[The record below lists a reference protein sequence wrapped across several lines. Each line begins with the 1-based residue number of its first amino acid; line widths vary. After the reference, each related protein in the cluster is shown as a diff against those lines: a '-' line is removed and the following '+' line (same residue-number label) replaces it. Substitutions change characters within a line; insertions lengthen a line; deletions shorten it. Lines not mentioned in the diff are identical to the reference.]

1 MQYSLLGNSGLVVSR
16 IALGCMSFGSR
27 QWRPWI
33 LEEDEA
39 MPFFRRAVEL
49 GINFFDTADVYSLG
63 VSEEITG
70 RAVREYAN
78 RDEAVVAT
86 KVRMRMGTGPNRGG
100 LSAKHIVQSCEA
112 SLKRLGLERIDLYQI
127 HRADPSTPVEETL
140 AALDRLVQDGKVL
153 YIGASSMFAWELMKM
168 LSVSEQGGWARF
180 ISMQNHYNL
189 VYREEEREM
198 MPLCV
203 DQGIGAIPW
212 SPLAR
217 GMLTGKRSRGGQGIA
232 GGGGR
237 GGVRDDGARD
247 GQGGAA
253 DGQGGA
259 RDPNPNPAPDAPA
272 ARGETDTLTDELYDH
287 DSDWDVVDATLRVA
301 GRRGV
306 EPAQVALAWLLSR
319 PAVVAPVVGFT
330 KVGQM
335 DAAAASVELELT
347 DEECA
352 EMEAP
357 YRPHDVRGWLGGA
370 VRLPGIS
377 S

>member
-70 RAVREYAN
+70 RAVREFAN

-112 SLKRLGLERIDLYQI
+112 SLRRLGLERIDLYQI

-140 AALDRLVQDGKVL
+140 AALDRLVHDGKVL

-168 LSVSEQGGWARF
+168 LSVSERNGWARF
-180 ISMQNHYNL
+180 VSMQNHYNL

-203 DQGIGAIPW
+203 DQGIGVIPW

-217 GMLTGKRSRGGQGIA
+217 GLLAGKRSRGGQGDSA
-232 GGGGR
+232 GPSAG
-237 GGVRDDGARD
+237 
-247 GQGGAA
+247 
-253 DGQGGA
+253 
-259 RDPNPNPAPDAPA
+259 PDAPA
-272 ARGETDTLTDELYDH
+272 LRGETDTLTDELYDH

-301 GRRGV
+301 RRRGA
-306 EPAQVALAWLLSR
+306 EPVGVALAWLLSR
-319 PAVVAPVVGFT
+319 PAVAAPVVGFT
-330 KVGQM
+330 RVEQM
-335 DAAAASVELELT
+335 DAAAAAVDLVLT
-347 DEECA
+347 AEECA
-352 EMEAP
+352 ELEAP
-357 YRPHDVRGWLGGA
+357 YRPHDVRGWLGGPL
-370 VRLPGIS
+370 RLPGIS